1 MPGENCA
8 FFGCPTSRKHGLSL
22 FKIPLIRANE
32 SEVTSA
38 LKKKAREEW
47 LRLILRT
54 REMTLEL
61 KQRIDAN
68 NIYICEPTIYICELH
83 ISTPTIYICELHFK
97 SDCIL
102 TSKYLYLYFIY
113 ICIFH
118 GDSARVSENK
128 GSLWIMQF
136 TVCLNLLCLII
147 RSQTKS
153 FDYWKRSDG

>member
-32 SEVTSA
+32 SEVTLA

-54 REMTLEL
+54 REMTPEL

-68 NIYICEPTIYICELH
+68 N
-83 ISTPTIYICELHFK
+83 IYICELHFK

-128 GSLWIMQF
+128 GSL
-136 TVCLNLLCLII
+136 
-147 RSQTKS
+147 
-153 FDYWKRSDG
+153 